1 MLIQNTLQC
10 YVQLWQQLELTWLEL
25 KREERRFCVR
35 SILKRWLGK
44 EATDDFIW
52 EVMRHASKNGV
63 LEGWTE
69 LPQPSLHRQ
78 PLREV
83 MIALVMVKLGIGKVR
98 VKAREIDAAYRQ
110 AFGAEARTLSLG
122 Q

>member
-1 MLIQNTLQC
+1 MLIQNSPQC
-10 YVQLWQQLELTWLEL
+10 YVQLWQQLELTWVEM
-25 KREERRFCVR
+25 KREERRFCLR

-52 EVMRHASKNGV
+52 EVMRHASKNFV

-69 LPQPSLHRQ
+69 LPRPSLHRH
-78 PLREV
+78 PLREII
-83 MIALVMVKLGIGKVR
+83 IALVMTKLQIGKVR
-98 VKAREIDAAYRQ
+98 VNAKEIDAAYRKV
-110 AFGAEARTLSLG
+110 FGAGARPLSLG